1 MDFGFLFLVFL
12 QIHWPLDW
20 LWLFGG
26 LALWSWQLLPNVFW
40 VYGIL
45 SQDQSCYF
53 LLLSHTCN
61 FKGFPL
67 SLRKSCLPGSL
78 FCLMLTEALKLSLRL
93 LIQFSVHASL
103 SHTHPFP
110 FNLRWAKGKT
120 YLCFADGRF
129 TEWAFWICG
138 SVSFTSLKPTGRRF
152 LSFSSFSVAC
162 SPPPNQATNGVFKSL

>member
-1 MDFGFLFLVFL
+1 MVEDTRTENPSFVFLLLLSQVTTSMDFSFLFLVSL

-53 LLLSHTCN
+53 LLLNHTYN

-110 FNLRWAKGKT
+110 FNLRWAKAR
-120 YLCFADGRF
+120 LIFVLPMED
-129 TEWAFWICG
+129 
-138 SVSFTSLKPTGRRF
+138 SLNEPSEF
-152 LSFSSFSVAC
+152 VDQCLSPA
-162 SPPPNQATNGVFKSL
+162 